1 VPRRPL
7 PIGTW
12 GKIRTE
18 VVKTDAKGKAIGH
31 RARAQYRDHDG
42 HTRQVSAF
50 GKSKAAAEN
59 SLRAKLQE
67 RAKVSRT
74 GELTAMHRFSQAVEI
89 WETKFEG
96 LIADGRRSPTS
107 LDTYRRHLRN
117 HVLPALGEVRL
128 GEAGAPLIDRVVT
141 AIKQSAGAPTA
152 RSCRS
157 VISGVMG
164 LAVRYGAIGSN
175 PVRDVDRIEGQASKE
190 PRALTAEEVFQ
201 LRRQLSADV
210 KAVRA
215 DLPDLVSFLLGTG
228 VRIGEALAVLWSQV
242 DLETRQVDVTHT
254 IVRVKGEGLIRK
266 VTKSRAG
273 ERNLVLPKPGSVDG

>member
-1 VPRRPL
+1 
-7 PIGTW
+7 
-12 GKIRTE
+12 
-18 VVKTDAKGKAIGH
+18 
-31 RARAQYRDHDG
+31 
-42 HTRQVSAF
+42 
-50 GKSKAAAEN
+50 
-59 SLRAKLQE
+59 
-67 RAKVSRT
+67 
-74 GELTAMHRFSQAVEI
+74 
-89 WETKFEG
+89 
-96 LIADGRRSPTS
+96 
-107 LDTYRRHLRN
+107 
-117 HVLPALGEVRL
+117 
-128 GEAGAPLIDRVVT
+128 
-141 AIKQSAGAPTA
+141 
-152 RSCRS
+152 
-157 VISGVMG
+157 MG

-242 DLETRQVDVTHT
+242 DLETRQVEVTHT

-273 ERNLVLPKPGSVDG
+273 ERNLVLPKWAMPSLRARLRPAFAWTSRCSLMLTAVSGIHRMYVGICARRGHLSAVPQGVTSVCPCAVFVEEPGCHARRRPACWDGLRTG